1 MDSSWF
7 LKCGTMNI
15 SANISEKKAGCSIG
29 VEIVATGRGKREF
42 ITVLWLPVFF
52 YHEATV

>member
-15 SANISEKKAGCSIG
+15 SANISEEKAGCSIG
-29 VEIVATGRGKREF
+29 VEISGHREGEKGTHYSFVAAC
-42 ITVLWLPVFF
+42 VFLS
-52 YHEATV
+52 